1 MHLFYR
7 VNETYAFKPFRAVQE
22 QKYIQSPAI
31 SEESDE
37 DHISQDPLPSRF
49 QSGIKA
55 HSVDYSDIHRPRPQL
70 ETQLGVQAINI
81 RPVSSA
87 GLCCVYS
94 TPRDS
99 CCGCACQRLSSR
111 MSCGC
116 SSCRRSTCGSDC
128 GSGYDTG
135 CGSGCDC
142 GCG

>member
-1 MHLFYR
+1 MHPFHC
-7 VNETYAFKPFRAVQE
+7 VNEMYAFKPCRAVQE

-31 SEESDE
+31 SEQSDE
-37 DHISQDPLPSRF
+37 DHISQDPLLRRF
-49 QSGIKA
+49 QSDIKA
-55 HSVDYSDIHRPRPQL
+55 RSVDYSDVHRPCPQL
-70 ETQLGVQAINI
+70 ETQAINI
-81 RPVSSA
+81 RPVSST

-94 TPRDS
+94 TLRDS
-99 CCGCACQRLSSR
+99 CCGCACRRLSSR

-116 SSCRRSTCGSDC
+116 SSCRRSTCGSGC